1 MCLGRLYI
9 DYPIFELQNGYFK
22 IRRGTNECGIE
33 DDVVA
38 GLPSTKNLVREVADM
53 DILKAASF

>member
-1 MCLGRLYI
+1 M
-9 DYPIFELQNGYFK
+9 

-38 GLPSTKNLVREVADM
+38 GLPSSKNLIREVASENALSDVS
-53 DILKAASF
+53 A

>member
-1 MCLGRLYI
+1 M
-9 DYPIFELQNGYFK
+9 

-38 GLPSTKNLVREVADM
+38 GLPSTKNLVREVASED
-53 DILKAASF
+53 DVADVSA

>member
-1 MCLGRLYI
+1 M
-9 DYPIFELQNGYFK
+9 

-38 GLPSTKNLVREVADM
+38 GLPSSKNLIREF
-53 DILKAASF
+53 ASENARSDVSA

>member
-1 MCLGRLYI
+1 M
-9 DYPIFELQNGYFK
+9 

-38 GLPSTKNLVREVADM
+38 GLPSTKNLVREVAID
-53 DILKAASF
+53 DAVADASV

>member
-1 MCLGRLYI
+1 M
-9 DYPIFELQNGYFK
+9 

-38 GLPSTKNLVREVADM
+38 GLPSSKNLVKEFASVAVALD
-53 DILKAASF
+53 ASV